1 MGKPGDTRK
10 KARSKRGDR
19 VSGERLG
26 AVSQMSAHSVRWTGS
41 TFQRQERVEV
51 VEKDA

>member
-1 MGKPGDTRK
+1 MGKPGDTRRK
-10 KARSKRGDR
+10 VRSERGDR

-26 AVSQMSAHSVRWTGS
+26 AVSQMSAHSARWTGS
-41 TFQRQERVEV
+41 TYQRQERVEV